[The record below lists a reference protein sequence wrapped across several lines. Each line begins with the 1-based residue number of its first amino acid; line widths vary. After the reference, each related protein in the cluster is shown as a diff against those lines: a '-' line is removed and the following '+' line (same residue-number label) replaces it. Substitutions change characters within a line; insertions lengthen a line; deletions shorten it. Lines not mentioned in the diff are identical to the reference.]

1 MDLTREFLE
10 KVEEMVQPQTLTEGI
25 RTFVDKPMHML
36 VDEIA
41 ADTPL
46 HTNSLS
52 SVADYIKSNADF
64 DALASDGRKIIHVE
78 DEKTVWLYTE
88 MNSFKKRSALL
99 LASAWVSSFPFGQW
113 LSLENFII
121 SVQANF
127 VTDEHRDELLSFVAT
142 VKQDTGVEQ
151 QDDGV
156 TQKVTTRSG
165 VSLSRTSKVP
175 NPITL
180 RPFRTFSEVE
190 QPESTFVFRIKA
202 EEGGGV
208 KAALFAADGEA
219 WRHDAILKIRDYFQT
234 YVIAEDDSVIVLA

>member
-1 MDLTREFLE
+1 MDLTRDFLE
-10 KVEEMVQPQTLTEGI
+10 KVAEMAQPNTLTEGI

-41 ADTPL
+41 ADIPL

-190 QPESTFVFRIKA
+190 QPESAFVFRIKA
-202 EEGGGV
+202 EEGCGV
-208 KAALFAADGEA
+208 KAALFAADGDA

-234 YVIAEDDSVIVLA
+234 HVIAEDDSVIVLA

>member
-36 VDEIA
+36 VDELA

-190 QPESTFVFRIKA
+190 QPESSFVFRIKA
-202 EEGGGV
+202 EEGCGV
-208 KAALFAADGEA
+208 KAALFAADGDA

-234 YVIAEDDSVIVLA
+234 HVIAEDDSVIVLA

>member
-165 VSLSRTSKVP
+165 VSLSRTSKAP
-175 NPITL
+175 NPVTL

-190 QPESTFVFRIKA
+190 QPESAFVFRIKA
-202 EEGGGV
+202 EEGCGV
-208 KAALFAADGEA
+208 KAALFAADGDA

-234 YVIAEDDSVIVLA
+234 HVIAEDDSVIVLA

>member
-78 DEKTVWLYTE
+78 DEMPPCFPVR
-88 MNSFKKRSALL
+88 FKKRSTLL
-99 LASAWVSSFPFGQW
+99 LASAWVSSFPFGHW

-127 VTDEHRDELLSFVAT
+127 VADEHRDELLSFVAT

-234 YVIAEDDSVIVLA
+234 HVIAEDDSVIVLA

>member
-1 MDLTREFLE
+1 MDLTRDFLE
-10 KVEEMVQPQTLTEGI
+10 KVAEMVQPQTLTEGI

-46 HTNSLS
+46 RTNSLS

-127 VTDEHRDELLSFVAT
+127 VADEHRDELLSFVAT

-190 QPESTFVFRIKA
+190 QPESAFVFRIKA
-202 EEGGGV
+202 EEGCGV
-208 KAALFAADGEA
+208 KAALFAADGDA

-234 YVIAEDDSVIVLA
+234 HVIAEDDSVIVLA

>member
-190 QPESTFVFRIKA
+190 QPESAFVFRIKA
-202 EEGGGV
+202 EEGGCV

-234 YVIAEDDSVIVLA
+234 HVIAEDDSVIVLA

>member
-41 ADTPL
+41 ADIPL

-190 QPESTFVFRIKA
+190 QPESSFVFRIKA
-202 EEGGGV
+202 EEGCGV
-208 KAALFAADGEA
+208 KAALFAADGNA

-234 YVIAEDDSVIVLA
+234 HVIAEDDSVIVLA

>member
-46 HTNSLS
+46 RTNSLS

-127 VTDEHRDELLSFVAT
+127 VADEHRDELLSFVAT

-190 QPESTFVFRIKA
+190 QPESSFVFRIKA
-202 EEGGGV
+202 EEGCGV
-208 KAALFAADGEA
+208 KAALFAADGDA

-234 YVIAEDDSVIVLA
+234 HVIAEDDSVIVLA

>member
-46 HTNSLS
+46 RTNSLS

-127 VTDEHRDELLSFVAT
+127 VADEHRDELLSFVAT

-234 YVIAEDDSVIVLA
+234 HVIAEDDSVIVLA

>member
-1 MDLTREFLE
+1 MDLTRDFLE
-10 KVEEMVQPQTLTEGI
+10 KVAEMAQPNTLTEGI

-41 ADTPL
+41 ADIPL

-208 KAALFAADGEA
+208 KAALFAVDGEA

>member
-1 MDLTREFLE
+1 MDLTRDFLE
-10 KVEEMVQPQTLTEGI
+10 KVAEMAQPNTLTEGI

-41 ADTPL
+41 ADIPL

-190 QPESTFVFRIKA
+190 QPESAFVFRIKA
-202 EEGGGV
+202 EEGCGV
-208 KAALFAADGEA
+208 KAALFAADGDA

-234 YVIAEDDSVIVLA
+234 HVIAEDDFVIVLA

>member
-127 VTDEHRDELLSFVAT
+127 VADEHRDELLSFVAT

-234 YVIAEDDSVIVLA
+234 HVIAEDDSVIVLA

>member
-1 MDLTREFLE
+1 
-10 KVEEMVQPQTLTEGI
+10 MVQPQTLTEGI

-127 VTDEHRDELLSFVAT
+127 VADEHRDELLSFVAT

-190 QPESTFVFRIKA
+190 QPESAFVFRIKA
-202 EEGGGV
+202 EEGCGV
-208 KAALFAADGEA
+208 KAALFAADGDA

-234 YVIAEDDSVIVLA
+234 HVIAEDDSVIVLA

>member
-64 DALASDGRKIIHVE
+64 DALVSDGRKIIHVE
-78 DEKTVWLYTE
+78 DEKKVWLYTE

-190 QPESTFVFRIKA
+190 QPESSFVFRIKA
-202 EEGGGV
+202 EEGCGV
-208 KAALFAADGEA
+208 KAALFAADGDA

-234 YVIAEDDSVIVLA
+234 HVIAEDDSVIVLA

>member
-10 KVEEMVQPQTLTEGI
+10 KVEEMVQPQTLTKGI

-190 QPESTFVFRIKA
+190 QPESAFVFRIKA
-202 EEGGGV
+202 EEGCGV
-208 KAALFAADGEA
+208 KAALFAADGDA

-234 YVIAEDDSVIVLA
+234 HVIAEDDSVIVLA

>member
-1 MDLTREFLE
+1 MDLTRDFLE
-10 KVEEMVQPQTLTEGI
+10 KVAEMAQPNTLTEGI

-175 NPITL
+175 NP
-180 RPFRTFSEVE
+180 
-190 QPESTFVFRIKA
+190 
-202 EEGGGV
+202 
-208 KAALFAADGEA
+208 
-219 WRHDAILKIRDYFQT
+219 FQT
-234 YVIAEDDSVIVLA
+234 HVIAEDDSVIVLA